1 MKLTYTSQ
9 HNLLSTMD
17 WQTLKEQFSTM
28 VYYTVMGGTND
39 TISAST
45 SLVWASLHD
54 EMMGIGIPKE

>member
-39 TISAST
+39 IISAST